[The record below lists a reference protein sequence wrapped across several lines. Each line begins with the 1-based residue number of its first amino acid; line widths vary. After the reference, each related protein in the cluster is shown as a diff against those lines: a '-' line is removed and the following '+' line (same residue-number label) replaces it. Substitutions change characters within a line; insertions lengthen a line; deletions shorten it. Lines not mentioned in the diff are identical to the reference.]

1 MGEKLYRPILNEDE
15 HLLQSTKNP
24 DRVRGLAR
32 DENNKNPDII
42 EWEEVDISDFQYSEY
57 QGNPQETHLSPEEE
71 ELAEKLG
78 VALAAASVWFFTQIV
93 TPWWKSTAWPWIRC
107 KGREITSR
115 FTKKPMTNTSK
126 ISSANTREFNCES
139 SSASKQIDD
148 AFEQVYFD
156 MDKEE
161 ARQHMMKIIYHML
174 GLTNEI
180 RIISNAR
187 IREESKTD
195 RICMERTK
203 ASEQCLTVKVAD
215 CIDKILADE
224 SLMLD
229 MSTSK
234 SIFSLLGGGVH
245 LNGEYI
251 PVEIERVNK
260 ALKYIE
266 LGGENNGNQQ
276 KT

>member
-1 MGEKLYRPILNEDE
+1 MGEKLYRPILSEGE

-24 DRVRGLAR
+24 GRVRGLAR

-42 EWEEVDISDFQYSEY
+42 EWEKVDVSDYQYDGH
-57 QGNPQETHLSPEEE
+57 QGNPQEAHLSPEEE
-71 ELAEKLG
+71 ELAEKIG
-78 VALAAASVWFFTQIV
+78 VALAAASVWLFTQIV
-93 TPWWKSTAWPWIRC
+93 TPWWKSTAWPWIRR
-107 KGREITSR
+107 KGREIKSQ
-115 FTKKPMTNTSK
+115 FTKKPMTNTSI
-126 ISSANTREFNCES
+126 ISSANPKEFNCES
-139 SSASKQIDD
+139 ASASKQIDD
-148 AFEQVYFD
+148 TFEQFYFD

-161 ARQHMMKIIYHML
+161 ARQHMMKTIYHML
-174 GLTNEI
+174 GLANEI
-180 RIISNAR
+180 RTISNAR

-195 RICMERTK
+195 RVYLERTK
-203 ASEQCLTVKVAD
+203 ASEQYLTAKVAD
-215 CIDKILADE
+215 CINKILSDE

-245 LNGEYI
+245 MNGEYI
-251 PVEIERVNK
+251 PVEIEQVNK

-266 LGGENNGNQQ
+266 LGGESNGNQQ